1 VTPDELA
8 RRWRDADPDPST
20 RRRIDELLARDDPD
34 ELAELFGHR
43 LHFGTAGLRAPLG
56 PGPAR
61 MNRLVVRRAAAAVA
75 RHLLDQRHHPQR
87 DRPPLVV
94 VGHDAR
100 HGSAVF
106 GDDLVEVLR
115 DAGVDVARFDEAVP
129 TPLVAAAVTT
139 CGADAG
145 LMVTASHN
153 PAADNGLKLYGAD
166 GAQIVPPTDEHIARI
181 LDEMAL
187 TPFDPEAV
195 DGIGPARAGAAG
207 PGSLRH
213 LGGPTLGGEVVA
225 GYLDRAVGLL
235 SEPAMAGRTCLP
247 APLRV
252 VHTSLHG
259 VGDALLRAAL
269 DRVDGVRATAVED
282 QQRPDPDFPTVT
294 SPNPEDSTAVAL
306 LLAEAAHIGADVALA
321 LDPDAD
327 RLALALPAPGD
338 PNDWQ
343 QLSGDQVG
351 ALLAA
356 HLLERTTGADRL
368 ITTTVVSS
376 QLVPAMCEAAGVH
389 HVETLTGFKWL
400 CRPGLAHPELRQLMA
415 YEEALGYAVGADA
428 RDKDGITA
436 ALVVLDAL
444 ATWRHEG
451 RSAWEM
457 LDELARR
464 HGAHVTCNGAVQV
477 SSDDAL
483 RALHTNWQD
492 AGPRQLGG
500 RTVVRGDRPDDDVWR
515 WWLDDGTRVVVRPSG
530 TEPKVKYYLEAI
542 EAVGDDPAA
551 ARAAARARL
560 DPVLRDVR
568 ALVTRSGG

>member
-1 VTPDELA
+1 
-8 RRWRDADPDPST
+8 
-20 RRRIDELLARDDPD
+20 
-34 ELAELFGHR
+34 
-43 LHFGTAGLRAPLG
+43 
-56 PGPAR
+56 
-61 MNRLVVRRAAAAVA
+61 
-75 RHLLDQRHHPQR
+75 
-87 DRPPLVV
+87 
-94 VGHDAR
+94 
-100 HGSAVF
+100 
-106 GDDLVEVLR
+106 
-115 DAGVDVARFDEAVP
+115 
-129 TPLVAAAVTT
+129 
-139 CGADAG
+139 
-145 LMVTASHN
+145 MVTASHN
-153 PAADNGLKLYGAD
+153 PAGDNGLKLYGAD
-166 GAQIVPPTDEHIARI
+166 GAQIVPPTDEHIAGI

-187 TPFDPEAV
+187 TPFDHEAAA
-195 DGIGPARAGAAG
+195 GIGPARHSAAG
-207 PGSLRH
+207 PGALRH

-225 GYLDRAVGLL
+225 RYLDRAVALL
-235 SEPAMAGRTCLP
+235 SEPTTGRARLR

-269 DRVDGVRATAVED
+269 DRVDGVLASAVAD
-282 QQRPDPDFPTVT
+282 QQRPDPDFPTVA
-294 SPNPEDSTAVAL
+294 SPNPEDPAAMDL
-306 LLAEAAHIGADVALA
+306 LLAEAARSGADVALA

-327 RLALALPAPGD
+327 RLALALPAPDD
-338 PNDWQ
+338 PNEWQ

-356 HLLERTTGADRL
+356 HLLERTAGADRL

-376 QLVPAMCEAAGVH
+376 QLVPAMCDAAGVH

-400 CRPGLAHPELRQLMA
+400 CRPALAHPELRQLMA

-451 RSAWEM
+451 RSAWDV

-464 HGAHVTCNGAVQV
+464 HGAHVTSNGAVQL
-477 SSDDAL
+477 SSDDGL
-483 RALHTNWQD
+483 RALQGTGQD
-492 AGPRQLGG
+492 AAPRQLGG
-500 RTVVRGDRPDDDVWR
+500 RAVVRGDRPDDDVWR

>member
-1 VTPDELA
+1 VTPAELA

-20 RRRIDELLARDDPD
+20 RRRIDELLARDDPA
-34 ELAELFGHR
+34 ELTELFGHR

-75 RHLLDQRHHPQR
+75 RHLLDQHAQPPE
-87 DRPPLVV
+87 RPPLVV

-106 GDDLVEVLR
+106 GDDLVDVLR

-129 TPLVAAAVTT
+129 TPLVATAVTT

-153 PAADNGLKLYGAD
+153 PAADNGLKLYAAD
-166 GAQIVPPTDEHIARI
+166 GAQIVPPTDEHIAGI
-181 LDEMAL
+181 LDQMAL
-187 TPFDPEAV
+187 TPFDRGAAV
-195 DGIGPARAGAAG
+195 ELGAGAAG
-207 PGSLRH
+207 AAARRSLRH

-225 GYLDRAVGLL
+225 RYLDRAIGLV
-235 SEPAMAGRTCLP
+235 SGPATDGRARLA
-247 APLRV
+247 APLRA

-269 DRVDGVRATAVED
+269 GRVDGVLASAVVA

-294 SPNPEDSTAVAL
+294 SPNPEDPAAMAL
-306 LLAEAAHIGADVALA
+306 LLAEAARTGADVALA

-327 RLALALPAPGD
+327 RMALALPAPDD
-338 PNDWQ
+338 PDRWQ
-343 QLSGDQVG
+343 QLTGDQVG

-356 HLLERTTGADRL
+356 HLLERTAGAERL

-376 QLVPAMCEAAGVH
+376 RLVPAMCDAAEVH

-400 CRPGLAHPELRQLMA
+400 CRPALTHPELRQLMA

-428 RDKDGITA
+428 RDKDGISA
-436 ALVVLDAL
+436 ALVALDAL

-451 RSAWEM
+451 RSAWDV

-477 SSDDAL
+477 TCDDAL
-483 RALHTNWQD
+483 RALQTTWQH
-492 AGPRQLGG
+492 AAPRHLGG
-500 RTVVRGDRPDDDVWR
+500 RAVVRGDRPDDDVWR

-542 EAVGDDPAA
+542 EAVGDDPTVARTA
-551 ARAAARARL
+551 ARSRL

-568 ALVTRSGG
+568 ALLST

>member
-1 VTPDELA
+1 MTPAELA

-20 RRRIDELLARDDPD
+20 RRRIDELLAGDDAD
-34 ELAELFGHR
+34 GLAELFGHR

-75 RHLLDQRHHPQR
+75 RHLLDELGDRR
-87 DRPPLVV
+87 LDRPPLVV

-115 DAGVDVARFDEAVP
+115 DAGVDVARFDEAAP

-153 PAADNGLKLYGAD
+153 PADDNGLKLYGAD
-166 GAQIVPPTDEHIARI
+166 GAQIVPPTDERIAEI
-181 LDEMAL
+181 LDEMPL
-187 TPFDPEAV
+187 TPLDHERDARS
-195 DGIGPARAGAAG
+195 GPARAASAR
-207 PGSLRH
+207 GSLRH
-213 LGGPTLGGEVVA
+213 LGGPTLGGDVVA
-225 GYLDRAVGLL
+225 RYLDRAAALL
-235 SEPAMAGRTCLP
+235 HEPTTTGRARVA

-269 DRVDGVRATAVED
+269 DRVDGVQASAVGD
-282 QQRPDPDFPTVT
+282 QQRPDPDFPTVA
-294 SPNPEDSTAVAL
+294 SPNPEDPAAMAM
-306 LLAEAAHIGADVALA
+306 LLAEAARTDADVALA

-327 RLALALPAPGD
+327 RLALALPAQDD
-338 PNDWQ
+338 PTRWQ

-351 ALLAA
+351 ALLAS
-356 HLLERTTGADRL
+356 HLLERSAGGDRL

-376 QLVPAMCEAAGVH
+376 QLVPAMCDAAGVH

-400 CRPGLAHPELRQLMA
+400 CRPALAHPQLRQLMA

-436 ALVVLDAL
+436 ALVVLDAV
-444 ATWRHEG
+444 AAWRHEG
-451 RSAWEM
+451 RSAWDV

-483 RALHTNWQD
+483 RALQGTGPD
-492 AGPRQLGG
+492 AAPRQLGG
-500 RTVVRGDRPDDDVWR
+500 RAVVRGDRPDHDVWR

-542 EAVGDDPAA
+542 EAVDDDPTV
-551 ARAAARARL
+551 ARTAARARL
-560 DPVLRDVR
+560 GPVLRDVR
-568 ALVTRSGG
+568 ALLGV